1 MVKIYS
7 NKLIILTSAAHIR
20 PRRSKARA
28 SPSSSTSPAT
38 MPAIALMPSDPLPI
52 ATPTAQYSS
61 IGMSTAASPNATVS
75 CRFAPRCASSRSI
88 AWALVMPLTPR
99 SPNSAVAPPTA
110 PRARFEVGET
120 PAGVEEVLVRAEHV
134 ADLVHVVPVQLTVED
149 HVGERLAHGQAIDVL
164 LALAGGMLAD
174 GVERALL
181 EALAGEQAV
190 VAFQIEFKAAR
201 MALTAESGRLSSS
214 STSVPS
220 TSSRMILDIVVRL
233 SSMVVAAMRPYERS
247 RPPRVSASRSS

>member
-1 MVKIYS
+1 
-7 NKLIILTSAAHIR
+7 
-20 PRRSKARA
+20 
-28 SPSSSTSPAT
+28 
-38 MPAIALMPSDPLPI
+38 
-52 ATPTAQYSS
+52 
-61 IGMSTAASPNATVS
+61 
-75 CRFAPRCASSRSI
+75 
-88 AWALVMPLTPR
+88 MPLTPR

-164 LALAGGMLAD
+164 LALAGGILAD

-201 MALTAESGRLSSS
+201 MAPSAESGRLSS

-220 TSSRMILDIVVRL
+220 TSSRMILDTIVRL

>member
-1 MVKIYS
+1 
-7 NKLIILTSAAHIR
+7 
-20 PRRSKARA
+20 
-28 SPSSSTSPAT
+28 
-38 MPAIALMPSDPLPI
+38 
-52 ATPTAQYSS
+52 
-61 IGMSTAASPNATVS
+61 MSTAASPNATVS

-164 LALAGGMLAD
+164 LALAGGILAD

-214 STSVPS
+214 TSVPS
-220 TSSRMILDIVVRL
+220 TSSRMILDIIVRL